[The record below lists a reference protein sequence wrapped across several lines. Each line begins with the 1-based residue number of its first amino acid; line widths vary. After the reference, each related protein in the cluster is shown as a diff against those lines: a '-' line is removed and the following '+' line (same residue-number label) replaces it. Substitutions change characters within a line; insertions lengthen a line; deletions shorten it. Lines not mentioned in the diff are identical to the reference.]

1 MDILSDMDWDE
12 GIAIPVSNFENK
24 HLEDEVKHKT
34 TVLKYLRG
42 LENPDLLV
50 SILFLTR
57 FAYLLMAIPK
67 LCGQNSINKV

>member
-24 HLEDEVKHKT
+24 QLEDEVNLET

-42 LENPDLLV
+42 LENPDLLF
-50 SILFLTR
+50 SILFVTR
-57 FAYLLMAIPK
+57 FADFNNVDPKILLAK
-67 LCGQNSINKV
+67 FH